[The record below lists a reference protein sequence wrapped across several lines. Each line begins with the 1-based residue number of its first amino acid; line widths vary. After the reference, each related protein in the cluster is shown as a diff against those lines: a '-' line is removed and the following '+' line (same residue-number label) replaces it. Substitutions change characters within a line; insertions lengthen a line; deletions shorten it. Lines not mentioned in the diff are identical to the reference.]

1 MKRVFHVPDMS
12 CQHCVN
18 RISAALRGMGIEVF
32 EVDLLTRRVTLETD
46 DPRKVLEVLD
56 ETGYPSEEIPA

>member
-18 RISAALRGMGIEVF
+18 RISAALRGMGIEAF

>member
-18 RISAALRGMGIEVF
+18 RISAALRGMGIEAF

-56 ETGYPSEEIPA
+56 ETGYPAEEIPA

>member
-18 RISAALRGMGIEVF
+18 RISAALRGAVIEAF

>member
-18 RISAALRGMGIEVF
+18 RISAALRGMGIEAF
-32 EVDLLTRRVTLETD
+32 EVDLLTRRVTLETG